1 MFRVMII
8 VAAGLALAACQPSRP
23 GPYYDGGYGPYSYDD
38 RYDRARAAAEWNRRW
53 ERERWEERNRAD
65 YARPRSWAEERYRR
79 TGYIAPADY
88 GQPWVPREPR
98 YGYGE
103 P

>member
-1 MFRVMII
+1 MFRLMI
-8 VAAGLALAACQPSRP
+8 VVVAGLALAACQPGRP
-23 GPYYDGGYGPYSYDD
+23 GPYYDGGYGAY
-38 RYDRARAAAEWNRRW
+38 RYDYGPDHARASAEWYRH
-53 ERERWEERNRAD
+53 RERWEDRAPTD
-65 YARPRSWAEERYRR
+65 YGRPRSWAEERYRR

>member
-1 MFRVMII
+1 MRNLMILGA
-8 VAAGLALAACQPSRP
+8 VALALAGCQGGR
-23 GPYYDGGYGPYSYDD
+23 GGYGAGAYEYGYGP
-38 RYDRARAAAEWNRRW
+38 NGGQV
-53 ERERWEERNRAD
+53 RAD
-65 YARPRSWAEERYRR
+65 WTRQRDRSPQAAWDAPRGRSWAEERYRR

>member
-8 VAAGLALAACQPSRP
+8 VAAGLALAACQSSRP
-23 GPYYDGGYGPYSYDD
+23 GPYYGGGYGAYQYESGPDHE
-38 RYDRARAAAEWNRRW
+38 RANAAWYRR

>member
-1 MFRVMII
+1 MRTLIMLG
-8 VAAGLALAACQPSRP
+8 AAALALAACQPGRP
-23 GPYYDGGYGPYSYDD
+23 GAYHDGGYEPY
-38 RYDRARAAAEWNRRW
+38 RYSQGRTNAEWQRRQ
-53 ERERWEERNRAD
+53 EQERWEERNRAD

-88 GQPWVPREPR
+88 GQPWVPRTPQ

>member
-1 MFRVMII
+1 MFRVMLIA
-8 VAAGLALAACQPSRP
+8 AAGLALAACQPSRP
-23 GPYYDGGYGPYSYDD
+23 GPYYGGGYGAYQYEYGPDH
-38 RYDRARAAAEWNRRW
+38 ARANAAWYRR
-53 ERERWEERNRAD
+53 ERERWDERTGAD
-65 YARPRSWAEERYRR
+65 QARPRSWAEERYRR